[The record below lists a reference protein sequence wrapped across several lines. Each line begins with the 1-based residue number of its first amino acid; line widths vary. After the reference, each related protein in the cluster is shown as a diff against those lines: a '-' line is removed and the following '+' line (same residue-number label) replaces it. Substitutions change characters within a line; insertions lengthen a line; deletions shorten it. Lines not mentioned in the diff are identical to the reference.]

1 MLSELPGLAFARA
14 DQSACSTQ
22 PLTYVRVTTG
32 TMHQNLALKACR
44 LVFQAYSS
52 VSAVGWLWLF
62 FVKDPADKLILVR
75 LG

>member
-1 MLSELPGLAFARA
+1 
-14 DQSACSTQ
+14 
-22 PLTYVRVTTG
+22 
-32 TMHQNLALKACR
+32 MHQNLALKACR